1 MMNHHEES
9 LGAVAEGFSI
19 FVKVYRSKPVNKLQ
33 LSHWTAICKLG
44 HSTTQ
49 KRF

>member
-1 MMNHHEES
+1 MMKHHEES
-9 LGAVAEGFSI
+9 GGAVAEGFSI
-19 FVKVYRSKPVNKLQ
+19 FVKVYRSKLVNRLQ
-33 LSHWTAICKLG
+33 LSHWTAICERG